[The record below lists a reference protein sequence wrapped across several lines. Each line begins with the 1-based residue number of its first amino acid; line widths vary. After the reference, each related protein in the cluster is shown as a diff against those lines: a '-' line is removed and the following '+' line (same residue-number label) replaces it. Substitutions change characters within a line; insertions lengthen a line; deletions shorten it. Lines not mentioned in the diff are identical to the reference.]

1 MAGIQSSGERRAL
14 HAAWK
19 AHPQV
24 LGLEAAL
31 ARHVRE
37 RGPVVSEVSG
47 INDALAFARRWIAEN
62 GALPDDGIRDF

>member
-37 RGPVVSEVSG
+37 RGPVVSEG
-47 INDALAFARRWIAEN
+47 GARAMERFMEF
-62 GALPDDGIRDF
+62 LSVPDGEL